1 MRAEPLYR
9 HGPKLPYTL
18 IAGVT
23 PCPGGW
29 LVASSK
35 VQGTVFAPDDPVR
48 MPTFMEVVDQ
58 RPQYSI
64 IALNAPVGYLNH
76 RVIGGRRCDREAR
89 ALLGH
94 RGSAIKSAPV
104 RLDSQRDIDLLPD
117 QLDAIS
123 HTLLPRFREVANE
136 MAPFR
141 QRTIYEVHPELSLF
155 QINGD
160 APMAYSKHSEKG
172 IAERR
177 ALLEIKVPS
186 VERILN
192 AEVPGVTLEHLI
204 DVAAIMWTAR
214 RIFARAGLR
223 LPDEP
228 EWDEHGLRMELVR

>member
-1 MRAEPLYR
+1 MRAEPTSR

-29 LVASSK
+29 LVAGAK
-35 VQGTVFAPDDPVR
+35 VHGTVFSPDDPVR
-48 MPTFMEVVDQ
+48 MPSFVEVIDQ
-58 RPQYSI
+58 RPQYST

-76 RVIGGRRCDREAR
+76 AVTGGRRCDREAR
-89 ALLGH
+89 ALLGR

-117 QLDAIS
+117 ELDAIS

-141 QRTIYEVHPELSLF
+141 QRTIYEAHPELSFF
-155 QINGD
+155 QINGEV
-160 APMAYSKHSEKG
+160 PMEYSKHSEKG

-177 ALLEIKVPS
+177 SLLEVKVAGA
-186 VERILN
+186 ERILN

-204 DVAAIMWTAR
+204 DAAAILWTAR
-214 RIFARAGLR
+214 RIFVRASVR
-223 LPDEP
+223 LPEDP